1 MPFESFTTRVCLNLL
16 DRQNQVLGSIATDA
30 GIPKSDFV
38 RRCLDYCLTE
48 TRFNEIVPACSGQ
61 MGGLLR

>member
-1 MPFESFTTRVCLNLL
+1 MNPLTVRVCLNLL
-16 DRQNQVLGSIATDA
+16 DRQNQLVSNVAADVGL
-30 GIPKSDFV
+30 PKSDLV

-48 TRFNEIVPACSGQ
+48 NRLNEIVPACSGQ